1 MLVLTPL
8 MEPDAPVTSSLEES
22 KLTVEVKEPIPPPE
36 AVTRPVTVKV
46 LPGETL
52 EEEGERRMEPE
63 TAKAVMLPPSTR
75 IKDKTAMIICC
86 NFFFMYE
93 TFS

>member
-1 MLVLTPL
+1 MKTLY
-8 MEPDAPVTSSLEES
+8 EYRKA
-22 KLTVEVKEPIPPPE
+22 E
-36 AVTRPVTVKV
+36 AEYAKIAGQTVKV